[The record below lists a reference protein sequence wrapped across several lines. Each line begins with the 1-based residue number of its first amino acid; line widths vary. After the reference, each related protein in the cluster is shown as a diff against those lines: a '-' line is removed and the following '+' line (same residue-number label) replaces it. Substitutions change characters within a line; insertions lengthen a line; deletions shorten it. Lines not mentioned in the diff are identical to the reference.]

1 MIDNSKGSS
10 GIGGGGMMMGQ
21 AGIGMN
27 DEFMRPILMDRI
39 EFLQRQIAAITD
51 SCPGTVAPTIT
62 KA

>member
-10 GIGGGGMMMGQ
+10 GVGGGGMMMGQ
-21 AGIGMN
+21 GSMN

-62 KA
+62 KI